1 MDPVAFARRITTFPA
16 TLQTTTRQR
25 IARSLDQLR
34 IALDLPSRKELAEL
48 TARLEALD
56 ARIASLAA
64 ERVAEM
70 TKVVATLPEPEAVE
84 AAAEAPADE
93 PAEAEAAPELPTP
106 STSVTIESEA
116 AKPNGNQKKKPLK
129 NRR

>member
-1 MDPVAFARRITTFPA
+1 MDAAAFTKRITDLPA
-16 TLQTTTRQR
+16 AIESSTRAR
-25 IARSLDQLR
+25 IARTLEQLR

-70 TKVVATLPEPEAVE
+70 SKPVPTLPEPTLS
-84 AAAEAPADE
+84 AEVPV
-93 PAEAEAAPELPTP
+93 PAETAETD
-106 STSVTIESEA
+106 
-116 AKPNGNQKKKPLK
+116 GKKKPNK
-129 NRR
+129 NKR

>member
-1 MDPVAFARRITTFPA
+1 MDTAAFTKRIQELPA
-16 TLQTTTRQR
+16 TLQASTRAR
-25 IARSLDQLR
+25 IARSLEQLR

-70 TKVVATLPEPEAVE
+70 GRTVPTLAAGEPEGAAVAEPVAEPEAE
-84 AAAEAPADE
+84 TDAD
-93 PAEAEAAPELPTP
+93 ADAG
-106 STSVTIESEA
+106 
-116 AKPNGNQKKKPLK
+116 NGAKKKPLK
-129 NRR
+129 NKR

>member
-1 MDPVAFARRITTFPA
+1 MDAAAYTKKFVVEK
-16 TLQTTTRQR
+16 LE
-25 IARSLDQLR
+25 QLR

-70 TKVVATLPEPEAVE
+70 TKPVPTLPEPTLS
-84 AAAEAPADE
+84 AEV
-93 PAEAEAAPELPTP
+93 PAETEAE
-106 STSVTIESEA
+106 
-116 AKPNGNQKKKPLK
+116 NKKKANK
-129 NRR
+129 NKR

>member
-1 MDPVAFARRITTFPA
+1 MDAAAFTK
-16 TLQTTTRQR
+16 R
-25 IARSLDQLR
+25 IAEQIR

-70 TKVVATLPEPEAVE
+70 TKAVPTLP
-84 AAAEAPADE
+84 D
-93 PAEAEAAPELPTP
+93 PT
-106 STSVTIESEA
+106 
-116 AKPNGNQKKKPLK
+116 
-129 NRR
+129 R

>member
-1 MDPVAFARRITTFPA
+1 MDPVAFARRITNFPA
-16 TLQTTTRQR
+16 ALQTTTRQR
-25 IARSLDQLR
+25 IARSLEQLR
-34 IALDLPSRKELAEL
+34 VALDLPSRKELADL

-70 TKVVATLPEPEAVE
+70 TKVVATLPEPEVQEESVE
-84 AAAEAPADE
+84 AEA
-93 PAEAEAAPELPTP
+93 AAPELPTP
-106 STSVTIESEA
+106 STSVTLESEA
-116 AKPNGNQKKKPLK
+116 TKPNGNQKKKPLK